1 MLNYKKSAD
10 SRHTPLGS
18 PQTITNYERSL
29 RVLRILPMLIRL
41 CGSFNFR
48 GGDSEAIELFIYM
61 SWMRI
66 VSAHTAKVVIYFN
79 CVWGTC
85 EKKSG

>member
-1 MLNYKKSAD
+1 MLVD
-10 SRHTPLGS
+10 
-18 PQTITNYERSL
+18 I
-29 RVLRILPMLIRL
+29 

-66 VSAHTAKVVIYFN
+66 VSAHTAKVVIYFK
-79 CVWGTC
+79 CVWDTC
-85 EKKSG
+85 KKSRDKGLFGRDAWFVRPK